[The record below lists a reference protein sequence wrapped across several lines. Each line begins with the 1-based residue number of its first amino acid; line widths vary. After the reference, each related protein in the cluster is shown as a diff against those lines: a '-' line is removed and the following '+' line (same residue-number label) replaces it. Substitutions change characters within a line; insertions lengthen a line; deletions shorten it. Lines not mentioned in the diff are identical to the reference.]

1 MRRTARVL
9 GTLPV
14 VAEMGRHASGRA
26 WLARLP
32 TLIEELR
39 VAWGLRLGA
48 PFHGG
53 SCSWVAPARREGEPG
68 GGQLVLKVTWPHRE
82 AAGEAEALRL
92 WDGRGAVRVVAHD
105 AARTALLLERCVPGT
120 ELWSAQG
127 LSPQEQL
134 TCGAEV
140 LRELASAAVPGHR
153 TLERL
158 GNVTAEWAELLEERA
173 ARLLPPGADAGVCA
187 LGARLLRDLPVTAAR
202 EVVVH
207 GDANPGNFLAAGRRP
222 WLAIDAKPMVGD
234 PDYDPWPLIGQ
245 IGEPFAA
252 PDPRAVL
259 RERFALVAG
268 LTGGDASRAA
278 AWAAAR
284 EAESALWS
292 AEHGAAPPAVAEELR
307 RARVLAELA
316 GA

>member
-1 MRRTARVL
+1 MSRPARVP

-32 TLIEELR
+32 ALLEELR

-53 SCSWVAPARREGEPG
+53 SCSWVAPAAREGGPG
-68 GGQLVLKVTWPHRE
+68 GEQLVLKVTWPHRE
-82 AAGEAEALRL
+82 AAGEAEAL
-92 WDGRGAVRVVAHD
+92 
-105 AARTALLLERCVPGT
+105 LLERCVPGT
-120 ELWSAQG
+120 DLWGAQELS
-127 LSPQEQL
+127 SRERL

-140 LRELASAAVPGHR
+140 LRELASAAVPGSCA
-153 TLERL
+153 LERL
-158 GNVTAEWAELLEERA
+158 GDVTADWADLLEERA
-173 ARLLPPGADAGVCA
+173 ARLLPPGADPGVCA

-202 EVVVH
+202 EAVVH

-222 WLAIDAKPMVGD
+222 WLAIDAKPTVGD

-245 IGEPFAA
+245 TGEPFAA
-252 PDPRAVL
+252 PDPRALL

-284 EAESALWS
+284 EVESALWS
-292 AEHGAAPPAVAEELR
+292 AEHGQAPPAVAEELR
-307 RARVLAELA
+307 RARMLAELA